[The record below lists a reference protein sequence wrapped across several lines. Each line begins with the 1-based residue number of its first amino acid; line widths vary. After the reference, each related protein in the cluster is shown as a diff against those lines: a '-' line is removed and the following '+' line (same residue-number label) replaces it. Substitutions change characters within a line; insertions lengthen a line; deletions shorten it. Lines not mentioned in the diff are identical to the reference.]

1 MAKRSEVVAV
11 ESEKSRCP
19 EDVAR
24 EVKSFIGDMRMQ
36 LSLYKYQY

>member
-1 MAKRSEVVAV
+1 VAV